1 MVGLF
6 FSLWVTQYGGDQGL
20 STADSVA
27 KAGMLFGIIQLS
39 ALIWAIFMGVI
50 ADRVNRVTGVVIA
63 FGFAAAG
70 YGLMGQVQDPFGP
83 ALIPIAILLGIGEV
97 SVIVTAGALVGQ
109 EARASLRGAIIGV
122 RDLMGGLGIMF
133 AGFLGGVVFD
143 AIGRTAPF
151 TMMGILNAVLM
162 VLALVVRF
170 RAGAPSV
177 ENNDELQ

>member
-1 MVGLF
+1 
-6 FSLWVTQYGGDQGL
+6 
-20 STADSVA
+20 
-27 KAGMLFGIIQLS
+27 MLFGIIQLS

-109 EARASLRGAIIGV
+109 EARASLRGAIVGV
-122 RDLMGGLGIMF
+122 RDLVGGLGIMF

-151 TMMGILNAVLM
+151 TMMGILNAALM

-177 ENNDELQ
+177 ENNDEFQ

>member
-1 MVGLF
+1 MAGDDSLELF
-6 FSLWVTQYGGDQGL
+6 PDAAPVRVPHNAPLAERMRPRSLD
-20 STADSVA
+20 
-27 KAGMLFGIIQLS
+27 
-39 ALIWAIFMGVI
+39 
-50 ADRVNRVTGVVIA
+50 
-63 FGFAAAG
+63 
-70 YGLMGQVQDPFGP
+70 
-83 ALIPIAILLGIGEV
+83 EV
-97 SVIVTAGALVGQ
+97 VGQ
-109 EARASLRGAIIGV
+109 EARASLRGAIIGA